1 MVAQKSSDNTNFHSN
16 SSNIPP
22 GMTSGKIKEHKK
34 GGSKAGG
41 IGGANVI
48 VDEE

>member
-1 MVAQKSSDNTNFHSN
+1 
-16 SSNIPP
+16 
-22 GMTSGKIKEHKK
+22 MTSAKIKEHKK

-48 VDEE
+48 FDEE